1 MTGGPPPGTG
11 PPRGTTGPPPPR
23 GRPPRKFIMNVMC
36 YWSDFVVVR
45 LAPNGVNGT
54 KTVGLGN
61 INEFKKPA
69 GPPPRP
75 PSDTPSVVKLKPPPM
90 APPPREHRE
99 NMKRPDV
106 QNIKSIDPSK
116 HALGGSNGK
125 PLPPGAT
132 SSGPPGRGPPPGRG
146 FTPSF
151 QPTDF
156 EADNKVDLSSTAG
169 KGKMAPKFSQKL
181 SKKEGAIAMFDSD
194 PNAKKQPPAEGKD
207 NLKKLPPPTEQVS
220 RVPPEKPQ
228 PPKQLPPSMKM
239 PPRPVKPPPG
249 VGRAPPPL
257 TPEEEAEL
265 LKTSIPPKTTP
276 PYIKGKKE
284 VYVPPPP
291 VLKRR
296 EKENPEF
303 ESSSDEEEVEEQKDK
318 EETES
323 KPLTAKE
330 RQAQEL
336 AAAAARAA
344 AIPKKTDDTTEEV
357 QSSEKPTT
365 VQKEEVPEVIKVSE
379 DKKPTTPVIEDTTSE
394 KQPEE
399 TLENVPPIAQD
410 EKSMISQKSGVTID
424 TKPSTAMSQQDDV
437 QTRPST
443 KGGTIP
449 DDVLEE
455 DNNSELGDSV
465 ASQLITM
472 PPPGVD
478 MSFNTDYANALKPG
492 VGDFVIPMQVNK
504 EGVESRLIK
513 EINGGRLNIIAI
525 EGYNM
530 RRRTDKSKNPRVDPY
545 IKFRLGAA
553 DKWPWKETEVK
564 RKQDT
569 NPNFEDDLIS
579 FDVVNPAQYIFQE
592 DLSLTIEVWN
602 KGTFKD
608 ELIGA
613 VTMSVVRFFKNPY
626 KKFEEKIPILA
637 PGERNSNTKVLFEFM
652 FQEARAGMFVF
663 TLYEGNDLRNV
674 DPMGQQHPY
683 VQFAL
688 DSYKKQSK
696 TVHKGGR
703 DPYFAEEEVIMWID
717 TESWVQD
724 LRVAVCDQEIGESN
738 PIGYTDV
745 CLLSFMDQRP
755 SAAKEEAYELFYQK
769 DKNSEEELAQGTLNM
784 KVTYLPA
791 GKLEMTVLR
800 GKGLLPVGFK
810 PGSEDSVRI
819 DPYLAFTLNSQA
831 AKMTKRCPVD
841 KDGGSDP
848 VWDSEILFDVV
859 DQYLMDVACYSQ
871 NIQGQDELIG
881 TAQVSLLAAF
891 KSGEQNIWITLK
903 QDKPQGGVRECGDV
917 NINMKFTGPPAIAYP
932 QYRPNMESF
941 DDALRNTKSESDK
954 KVEDMAKKSRDVNE
968 EKNEVTDE
976 ILKHVELDEGPEFTE
991 DEIKNA
997 FKFIDLDHNN
1007 FVGAAEIR
1015 HILVCMGELITDEE
1029 IDMMISMVDL
1039 DGDGQVSFAEFRN
1052 LVLHP
1057 NPAEMDKEQDLEHIK
1072 EKELQEAA
1080 EKAAGKQDELD
1091 SAAYARQKEMQ
1102 NRDMKKKMILNF
1114 LGDHEYDFDSLRLA
1128 FTRYE
1133 NLPKE
1138 HRMKGMVDFT
1148 QFCDLLKIDHINE
1161 NNRLFSLFDPER
1173 NGVISFKEFLL
1184 SNFNFVDVTKETR
1197 LLFTFKMF
1205 DEEKSGYI
1213 SLNEIRQ
1220 ILIGNHMMSEQMV
1233 ERKAQTIMRQ
1243 AVANNTNTI
1252 TQNEFLVVSKK
1263 FPNIILPTIQ
1273 GGKVQP
1279 EK

>member
-1 MTGGPPPGTG
+1 MG
-11 PPRGTTGPPPPR
+11 
-23 GRPPRKFIMNVMC
+23 
-36 YWSDFVVVR
+36 D
-45 LAPNGVNGT
+45 
-54 KTVGLGN
+54 
-61 INEFKKPA
+61 FKKPA

-75 PSDTPSVVKLKPPPM
+75 PSDGPSVVKLKPPPM

-99 NMKRPDV
+99 QVKRPEI
-106 QNIKSIDPSK
+106 QNIKGIDPTK
-116 HALGGSNGK
+116 NNLVGPGGNGK
-125 PLPPGAT
+125 PLPPGAPP
-132 SSGPPGRGPPPGRG
+132 SGPPGRGPPPGRG

-156 EADNKVDLSSTAG
+156 EADNKVALSSTAG
-169 KGKMAPKFSQKL
+169 KGQMAPKFSQKL

-194 PNAKKQPPAEGKD
+194 PNKKAPPAEDKGPVKGK
-207 NLKKLPPPTEQVS
+207 LQAKPPPPTTVVS
-220 RVPPEKPQ
+220 GIPEGKPQ
-228 PPKQLPPSMKM
+228 PPTMLPPSTKI
-239 PPRPVKPPPG
+239 PPRPMKPPPG
-249 VGRAPPPL
+249 TGRAPPPL

-265 LKTSIPPKTTP
+265 LKRSIPPKSTP
-276 PYIKGKKE
+276 PFIKGKKE

-291 VLKRR
+291 ILKRR
-296 EKENPEF
+296 QKENPEF
-303 ESSSDEEEVEEQKDK
+303 EESSSDEEEGGEKDK
-318 EETES
+318 DKAVVIEDPS
-323 KPLTAKE
+323 ISAKE

-344 AIPKKTDDTTEEV
+344 AIPKTPEKSIEKTIEKPTEKV
-357 QSSEKPTT
+357 IEKPTT
-365 VQKEEVPEVIKVSE
+365 PIPQPELETTKGPLVISE
-379 DKKPTTPVIEDTTSE
+379 DV
-394 KQPEE
+394 Q
-399 TLENVPPIAQD
+399 
-410 EKSMISQKSGVTID
+410 
-424 TKPSTAMSQQDDV
+424 KPSTPIKDDSPPDETATV
-437 QTRPST
+437 ETATVETEEKPPLVMGLSESRLSTANSRKTEDDQTRPST
-443 KGGTIP
+443 RGSGFAGA
-449 DDVLEE
+449 E
-455 DNNSELGDSV
+455 DEDAHSDLGDSI

-478 MSFNTDYANALKPG
+478 MSFNPDFASALKPG
-492 VGDFVIPMQVNK
+492 VGDFVIPMQINQ
-504 EGVESRLIK
+504 EGVESRLNN

-530 RRRTDKSKNPRVDPY
+530 KRRTDKSRNPRTDPF

-637 PGERNSNTKVLFEFM
+637 PGERTSNTKVLFEFM

-683 VQFAL
+683 VQLAL
-688 DSYKKQSK
+688 ESYKKQSK
-696 TVHKGGR
+696 TIQKGGR
-703 DPYFAEEEVIMWID
+703 DPYFAEEEVIMWVD
-717 TESWVQD
+717 TESWVKD
-724 LRVAVCDQEIGESN
+724 LRVALCDQEIGESN

-769 DKNSEEELAQGTLNM
+769 EKGSEEELAQGTLNM
-784 KVTYLPA
+784 KVAYLPA
-791 GKLEMTVLR
+791 GKLEMTIIR
-800 GKGLLPVGFK
+800 GKSLLPVGFK
-810 PGSEDSVRI
+810 PGSEESVRI

-831 AKMTKRCPVD
+831 AKMSKRCPVD

-848 VWDSEILFDVV
+848 VWDSVVTFDVV
-859 DQYLMDVACYSQ
+859 DQYLMDISCFSQ

-881 TAQVSLLAAF
+881 TAQLSLLAVF
-891 KSGEQNIWITLK
+891 KGGVQNVWVTLK

-917 NINMKFTGPPAIAYP
+917 NINLVFTGPPAIAYP

-941 DDALRNTKSESDK
+941 DDALRVAPSESDK
-954 KVEDMAKKSRDVNE
+954 KVDEMAAKSRDVNE
-968 EKNEVTDE
+968 EKNEVTDA
-976 ILKHVELDEGPEFTE
+976 ILADVEDKAGPEFTDE
-991 DEIKNA
+991 EIKNA

-1039 DGDGQVSFAEFRN
+1039 DGDGQVSFDEFRN

-1057 NPAEMDKEQDLEHIK
+1057 NPAEMDKEQDLNYIK
-1072 EKELQEAA
+1072 EKQLQEEA
-1080 EKAAGKQDELD
+1080 EKAAGKQDEMD
-1091 SAAYARQKEMQ
+1091 SATYARQKEMQ

-1114 LGDHEYDFDSLRLA
+1114 LGDHEYDYDSLRLSYQ
-1128 FTRYE
+1128 RYE
-1133 NLPKE
+1133 DLPKE
-1138 HRMKGMVDFT
+1138 ERLKGMVDFT

-1173 NGVISFKEFLL
+1173 SGVISFKEFLL
-1184 SNFNFVDVTKETR
+1184 SSFNFVDVTKETR

-1205 DEEKSGYI
+1205 DEEKSGYL
-1213 SLNEIRQ
+1213 SLKEIREV
-1220 ILIGNHMMSEQMV
+1220 LIGNHMMSEQMV

-1243 AVANNTNTI
+1243 AVANESNTI
-1252 TQNEFLVVSKK
+1252 TESEFLVVSKK

-1273 GGKVQP
+1273 GAKVQA

>member
-1 MTGGPPPGTG
+1 
-11 PPRGTTGPPPPR
+11 
-23 GRPPRKFIMNVMC
+23 
-36 YWSDFVVVR
+36 
-45 LAPNGVNGT
+45 
-54 KTVGLGN
+54 
-61 INEFKKPA
+61 
-69 GPPPRP
+69 
-75 PSDTPSVVKLKPPPM
+75 M

-99 NMKRPDV
+99 QVKRPDI
-106 QNIKSIDPSK
+106 QNIKGIDPTK
-116 HALGGSNGK
+116 NLLVGPGGNGK
-125 PLPPGAT
+125 PLPPGAPP
-132 SSGPPGRGPPPGRG
+132 SGPPGRGPPPGRG

-156 EADNKVDLSSTAG
+156 EADNKVALSSTAG
-169 KGKMAPKFSQKL
+169 KGQMAPKFSQKL

-194 PNAKKQPPAEGKD
+194 PTKKVPPAEGKGG
-207 NLKKLPPPTEQVS
+207 LKGKLQAKPGPPTTVVS
-220 RVPPEKPQ
+220 GIPEGKPL
-228 PPKQLPPSMKM
+228 PPKQLPPSTKI
-239 PPRPVKPPPG
+239 PPRPMKPPPG
-249 VGRAPPPL
+249 SGRAPPPL

-265 LKTSIPPKTTP
+265 LKRSIPPKSTP
-276 PYIKGKKE
+276 PFIKGKKE

-291 VLKRR
+291 ILKRR

-303 ESSSDEEEVEEQKDK
+303 ESSSDEDEGDGEGDDKDMDK
-318 EETES
+318 VTDKDNVAGAS
-323 KPLTAKE
+323 STPLTAKE

-344 AIPKKTDDTTEEV
+344 ALPTKTEPNVQKPADKVVEKPKTPVAELEPKLLPTKGPVELADEQKPPSPIKDDTPPLV
-357 QSSEKPTT
+357 SVPSTT
-365 VQKEEVPEVIKVSE
+365 
-379 DKKPTTPVIEDTTSE
+379 
-394 KQPEE
+394 
-399 TLENVPPIAQD
+399 LD
-410 EKSMISQKSGVTID
+410 EKSLASGVSMD
-424 TKPSTAMSQQDDV
+424 ESRLSTAASRKTDEGH
-437 QTRPST
+437 TRPST
-443 KGGTIP
+443 RGDGIEEG
-449 DDVLEE
+449 DDE
-455 DNNSELGDSV
+455 DANSDLGDSI

-478 MSFNTDYANALKPG
+478 MSFNPDFASALKPG
-492 VGDFVIPMQVNK
+492 VGDFVIPMQVNQ
-504 EGVESRLIK
+504 EGVQSRLVK

-525 EGYNM
+525 EGYNL
-530 RRRTDKSKNPRVDPY
+530 RRRTDKSRNPRIDPY

-637 PGERNSNTKVLFEFM
+637 PGERTSNTKVLFEFM

-683 VQFAL
+683 VQLAL
-688 DSYKKQSK
+688 ESYKKQSK
-696 TVHKGGR
+696 TIHKGGR
-703 DPYFAEEEVIMWID
+703 EPYFAEEEVIMWVD
-717 TESWVQD
+717 TEAWVKD
-724 LRVAVCDQEIGESN
+724 LRVSICDQEIGESN

-784 KVTYLPA
+784 KVAYLPA
-791 GKLEMTVLR
+791 GKLEMTIVR
-800 GKGLLPVGFK
+800 GKSLLPVGFK
-810 PGSEDSVRI
+810 PGSEESVRI

-831 AKMTKRCPVD
+831 AKMSKRCPVD

-848 VWDSEILFDVV
+848 VWDSLVTFDVV
-859 DQYLMDVACYSQ
+859 DQYLMDISCFSQ
-871 NIQGQDELIG
+871 NIQGEDELIG
-881 TAQVSLLAAF
+881 TAQLSLLTVF
-891 KSGEQNIWITLK
+891 KSGIQNVWVTLK

-917 NINMKFTGPPAIAYP
+917 NINLKFTGPPAIAYP

-941 DDALRNTKSESDK
+941 DDALRVGQSEADK
-954 KVEDMAKKSRDVNE
+954 KVDEMAKKSRDVNE
-968 EKNEVTDE
+968 ETNEVTDN
-976 ILKHVELDEGPEFTE
+976 ILADVEDHAGPEFSDE
-991 DEIKNA
+991 EIKNA

-1039 DGDGQVSFAEFRN
+1039 DGDGQVSFDEFRN

-1057 NPAEMDKEQDLEHIK
+1057 NPAEMDKEQDLNYIK
-1072 EKELQEAA
+1072 EKQLQEEA

-1091 SAAYARQKEMQ
+1091 SATYARQKELQ
-1102 NRDMKKKMILNF
+1102 HRDMKKKMILNF
-1114 LGDHEYDFDSLRLA
+1114 LGDHEYDYDSMRLSYQ
-1128 FTRYE
+1128 RYE
-1133 NLPKE
+1133 SLPKE
-1138 HRMKGMVDFT
+1138 QRLKGMVDFT

-1173 NGVISFKEFLL
+1173 SGLISFKEFLL
-1184 SNFNFVDVTKETR
+1184 SCFNFVDVTKETR

-1205 DEEKSGYI
+1205 DESKSGYM
-1213 SLNEIRQ
+1213 SLKEVREV
-1220 ILIGNHMMSEQMV
+1220 LMGNHMMSEQMV

-1243 AVANNTNTI
+1243 AVANESNTI
-1252 TQNEFLVVSKK
+1252 TEAEFMVVSKK
-1263 FPNIILPTIQ
+1263 FPNIMLPTIQ
-1273 GGKVQP
+1273 GAKVQA

>member
-1 MTGGPPPGTG
+1 MVGPGG
-11 PPRGTTGPPPPR
+11 
-23 GRPPRKFIMNVMC
+23 
-36 YWSDFVVVR
+36 
-45 LAPNGVNGT
+45 
-54 KTVGLGN
+54 
-61 INEFKKPA
+61 
-69 GPPPRP
+69 
-75 PSDTPSVVKLKPPPM
+75 
-90 APPPREHRE
+90 
-99 NMKRPDV
+99 
-106 QNIKSIDPSK
+106 
-116 HALGGSNGK
+116 NGK
-125 PLPPGAT
+125 PLPPGAPP
-132 SSGPPGRGPPPGRG
+132 SGPPGRGQPPGRG
-146 FTPSF
+146 FAPTF

-156 EADNKVDLSSTAG
+156 EADNKVALSSTGG
-169 KGKMAPKFSQKL
+169 KGQMAPKFSQKL
-181 SKKEGAIAMFDSD
+181 SKKEGAIAMFESD
-194 PNAKKQPPAEGKD
+194 ANTKKHPPADGKGK
-207 NLKKLPPPTEQVS
+207 LKPHLQEKPPPPTE
-220 RVPPEKPQ
+220 KPASGIPAGKPL
-228 PPKQLPPSMKM
+228 PPKTLPPSSKM
-239 PPRPVKPPPG
+239 PPRPMKPPPG
-249 VGRAPPPL
+249 TGRAPPPL
-257 TPEEEAEL
+257 TPEEEAAKL
-265 LKTSIPPKTTP
+265 LTSIPPKSTP

-291 VLKRR
+291 ILKRR

-303 ESSSDEEEVEEQKDK
+303 ESSSDEDEGDEKDK
-318 EETES
+318 DQDKDKDVSVVDSS
-323 KPLTAKE
+323 KPLSAKE
-330 RQAQEL
+330 RQSQEL

-344 AIPKKTDDTTEEV
+344 ALPNKTDAQLTTETAV
-357 QSSEKPTT
+357 TSKPTT
-365 VQKEEVPEVIKVSE
+365 PITKPTTPAEKPDTSIPQPQLEPTEGPEILTKAESST
-379 DKKPTTPVIEDTTSE
+379 DLKKPTTPGAGMDDASISR
-394 KQPEE
+394 
-399 TLENVPPIAQD
+399 PPTGQD
-410 EKSMISQKSGVTID
+410 EKSAVTLES
-424 TKPSTAMSQQDDV
+424 KPSTAASQVDGNL
-437 QTRPST
+437 TRPST
-443 KGGTIP
+443 RGSGMQDN
-449 DDVLEE
+449 DD
-455 DNNSELGDSV
+455 DDGNSELGDSI

-478 MSFNTDYANALKPG
+478 MTFNPSHANVLKPG
-492 VGDFVIPMQVNK
+492 VGDFMIPMQINQ
-504 EGVESRLIK
+504 EGVESRLIQ
-513 EINGGRLNIIAI
+513 EVNGGRLNIIAI
-525 EGYNM
+525 EGYNL
-530 RRRTDKSKNPRVDPY
+530 RRRTDKSKNPRIDPY

-608 ELIGA
+608 EIIGA

-637 PGERNSNTKVLFEFM
+637 PGERTSNTKVLFEFM

-663 TLYEGNDLRNV
+663 TLFEGNDLRNV

-683 VQFAL
+683 VQLAL
-688 DSYKKQSK
+688 ESYKKQSK
-696 TVHKGGR
+696 TIHKGGR
-703 DPYFAEEEVIMWID
+703 DPYFAEEEVIMWVD

-724 LRVAVCDQEIGESN
+724 LRVALCDQEIGETN

-769 DKNSEEELAQGTLNM
+769 DKHSEEELAQGTLNM
-784 KVTYLPA
+784 KVAYLPA
-791 GKLEMTVLR
+791 GKLEMTIVR
-800 GKGLLPVGFK
+800 GKSLLPVGFK
-810 PGSEDSVRI
+810 PGSEESVRI
-819 DPYLAFTLNSQA
+819 DPYLSFTLNSQA
-831 AKMTKRCPVD
+831 AKMSKRCPVD

-848 VWDSEILFDVV
+848 VWDSIINFDVV

-881 TAQVSLLAAF
+881 TAQLSLLAVF
-891 KSGEQNIWITLK
+891 KGGVQNVWVTLK

-917 NINMKFTGPPAIAYP
+917 NINLKFTGPPAIAYP

-941 DDALRNTKSESDK
+941 DDALRVGSESDK
-954 KVEDMAKKSRDVNE
+954 KVDDMAAKARDVNE

-976 ILKHVELDEGPEFTE
+976 ILKDVDAKPDAEFSE

-1039 DGDGQVSFAEFRN
+1039 DGDGQVSFDEFRN

-1057 NPAEMDKEQDLEHIK
+1057 DPANMDKEQDLSYIK
-1072 EKELQEAA
+1072 EKELNEAA
-1080 EKAAGKQDELD
+1080 EQAAGKQDEVD
-1091 SAAYARQKEMQ
+1091 SATYARQKEMQ

-1114 LGDHEYDFDSLRLA
+1114 LGDHEYDFDSLRLS
-1128 FTRYE
+1128 FQRYE
-1133 NLPKE
+1133 DLPKE
-1138 HRMKGMVDFT
+1138 QRMRGMVDFT

-1173 NGVISFKEFLL
+1173 NGIISFKEFLL

-1205 DEEKSGYI
+1205 DESKSGYMSI
-1213 SLNEIRQ
+1213 NEVREV
-1220 ILIGNHMMSEQMV
+1220 LIGNHMMSEQMV

-1243 AVANNTNTI
+1243 AVANQSNTI

-1273 GGKVQP
+1273 GAKVQP

>member
-1 MTGGPPPGTG
+1 MSGPRPPVRPRGPPPRGPPPGG
-11 PPRGTTGPPPPR
+11 PPGSSGPPAPN
-23 GRPPRKFIMNVMC
+23 GRPP
-36 YWSDFVVVR
+36 
-45 LAPNGVNGT
+45 APNG

-61 INEFKKPA
+61 IGDFKKPA

-75 PSDTPSVVKLKPPPM
+75 PSNGPSTVKLKPPPM
-90 APPPREHRE
+90 APPPREL
-99 NMKRPDV
+99 NMKRPDI
-106 QNIKSIDPSK
+106 QNIKSIDPTK
-116 HALGGSNGK
+116 HSMGPGGNGK
-125 PLPPGAT
+125 PLPPGAPPR
-132 SSGPPGRGPPPGRG
+132 GPPGRGAPPRG
-146 FTPSF
+146 FVPSF

-156 EADNKVDLSSTAG
+156 QADNKIALSSTG
-169 KGKMAPKFSQKL
+169 GNGQMAPKFSQKL
-181 SKKEGAIAMFDSD
+181 SKKEGAIAMFESD
-194 PNAKKQPPAEGKD
+194 PNAKKLPPSESKGALKGKPQE
-207 NLKKLPPPTEQVS
+207 KPPPPTTVVS
-220 RVPPEKPQ
+220 GIPPGKPQ
-228 PPKQLPPSMKM
+228 PPKQLPPSSKM
-239 PPRPVKPPPG
+239 PPRPMKPPPG
-249 VGRAPPPL
+249 SGRAPPPL
-257 TPEEEAEL
+257 TPDEEAEL
-265 LKTSIPPKTTP
+265 LKRSLPPKSTP
-276 PYIKGKKE
+276 PHIKGKKE
-284 VYVPPPP
+284 VYVPPP
-291 VLKRR
+291 VILKRR
-296 EKENPEF
+296 EKEDPEF
-303 ESSSDEEEVEEQKDK
+303 ESSSDEEEGDDLGKGKTVPDN
-318 EETES
+318 

-336 AAAAARAA
+336 AAAAARASSL
-344 AIPKKTDDTTEEV
+344 PNKTEQTT
-357 QSSEKPTT
+357 EKPT
-365 VQKEEVPEVIKVSE
+365 
-379 DKKPTTPVIEDTTSE
+379 DKPTTPVPQPQLEPTKGPVVKEVDTLKKPSTPVVDSA
-394 KQPEE
+394 P
-399 TLENVPPIAQD
+399 VSRPPTAQD
-410 EKSMISQKSGVTID
+410 EKSIVTIE
-424 TKPSTAMSQQDDV
+424 S
-437 QTRPST
+437 RPST
-443 KGGTIP
+443 
-449 DDVLEE
+449 VASQLEE
-455 DNNSELGDSV
+455 DLKRPSTRGDTPLVEEEEDDNHSELGDSI
-465 ASQLITM
+465 ASHLITM

-478 MSFNTDYANALKPG
+478 MTFNSDYANALKPG
-492 VGDFVIPMQVNK
+492 VGDFVIPMQINQ

-513 EINGGRLNIIAI
+513 EVNGGRLNIIAI
-525 EGYNM
+525 EGYNL
-530 RRRTDKSKNPRVDPY
+530 RRRTDKSKNPRIDPY

-579 FDVVNPAQYIFQE
+579 FDVVNPVQYIFQE

-608 ELIGA
+608 EIIGA

-637 PGERNSNTKVLFEFM
+637 PGERTSNTKVLFEFM

-663 TLYEGNDLRNV
+663 TMYEGNDLRNV
-674 DPMGQQHPY
+674 DPMGQQHPF
-683 VQFAL
+683 VQLAL
-688 DSYKKQSK
+688 ETYKKQSK
-696 TVHKGGR
+696 TIHKGGR
-703 DPYFAEEEVIMWID
+703 DPYFAEEEVIMWVD
-717 TESWVQD
+717 TESWVKD
-724 LRVAVCDQEIGESN
+724 LRVSVCDQEIGETN

-769 DKNSEEELAQGTLNM
+769 DKNSGEELAQGTLNM
-784 KVTYLPA
+784 KVAYMPA
-791 GKLEMTVLR
+791 GKLEMTIVR
-800 GKGLLPVGFK
+800 GKSLLPVGFK
-810 PGSEDSVRI
+810 PGSEESVRI

-831 AKMTKRCPVD
+831 AKMSKRCPVD

-848 VWDSEILFDVV
+848 VWDSVVNFDVV

-881 TAQVSLLAAF
+881 TAQLSLLAVF
-891 KSGEQNIWITLK
+891 KGGVQNVWITLK

-917 NINMKFTGPPAIAYP
+917 NINLKFTGPPAIAYP

-941 DDALRNTKSESDK
+941 DDALRTGQSEADK
-954 KVEDMAKKSRDVNE
+954 KVDEMAAKSKDVDT
-968 EKNEVTDE
+968 EKNALTDD
-976 ILKHVELDEGPEFTE
+976 ILADVDAVPTAEFSE

-1039 DGDGQVSFAEFRN
+1039 DGDGQVSFVEFRN

-1057 NPAEMDKEQDLEHIK
+1057 SPADMDKEQDLNFIK
-1072 EKELQEAA
+1072 EKELNEAA
-1080 EKAAGKQDELD
+1080 EKAAGKQDEVD
-1091 SAAYARQKEMQ
+1091 SATYARQKEMQ

-1114 LGDHEYDFDSLRLA
+1114 LGDHEYDFNSLRLA
-1128 FTRYE
+1128 YQRYE
-1133 NLPKE
+1133 DLPKE
-1138 HRMKGMVDFT
+1138 FRMRGMVDFT

-1205 DEEKSGYI
+1205 DEAKSGYI
-1213 SLNEIRQ
+1213 SLNEVREV
-1220 ILIGNHMMSEQMV
+1220 LIGNHMMSEQMV

-1243 AVANNTNTI
+1243 AVANTSNTI

-1263 FPNIILPTIQ
+1263 FPNIILPSIQ
-1273 GGKVQP
+1273 GANVQA